1 MPQNDS
7 AFALPTGSF
16 IQRQPRP
23 KERSLHSRLLP
34 GPLAVLRSL
43 LKSPVNGSGSLPVK
57 LLPLCALTLPVLA
70 RRGGVGHPR
79 LGQRPSVSA
88 SLLLGGW
95 GWGQSL
101 GDPARIALL
110 CLPGD
115 RNTQLLVGEGT
126 SHSTFAGSPNKP
138 EPCLQ
143 PSGDEHV
150 APVNGPLC
158 LPHLLQVLCP
168 LGSDSLVPCPGPAL
182 NCTA

>member
-115 RNTQLLVGEGT
+115 RNTQLLVGEGI
-126 SHSTFAGSPNKP
+126 
-138 EPCLQ
+138 C
-143 PSGDEHV
+143 SGRDGFKVTPWSWSASRADLE
-150 APVNGPLC
+150 GPRSQWSRRC
-158 LPHLLQVLCP
+158 AVYGIWRWC
-168 LGSDSLVPCPGPAL
+168 SY
-182 NCTA
+182 